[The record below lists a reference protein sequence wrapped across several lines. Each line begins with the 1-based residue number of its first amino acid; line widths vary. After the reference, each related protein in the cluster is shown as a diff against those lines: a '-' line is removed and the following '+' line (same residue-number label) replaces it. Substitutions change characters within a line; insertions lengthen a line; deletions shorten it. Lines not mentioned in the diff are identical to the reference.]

1 RTPFDTRNKGT
12 ASAAITCAFQ
22 LFWVRWQLFIPYFL
36 KSVKRSVFI
45 NGIGAVTTQGVW
57 RQEIFA
63 EAQVLDHAITS
74 ANQPSYNGL
83 ISPAAIRRM
92 SSGIKMS
99 IYAARQALEEA
110 VVSMP
115 DAIITGTGLG
125 CSEDSDKFLRSL
137 WENDEQFLTPTS
149 FIQSTHNTVAAQIA
163 LQLQCKG
170 YNVTYVN
177 GAISFESALLD
188 TLLLLQS
195 GESENVL
202 LGGVDEIAEQ
212 TYSFLQAAGYIK
224 AEDIQETVK
233 NSVSLGVNYAE
244 GAHFF
249 SMGASRTASSYA
261 EVVDVALRN
270 ELDVPEAA
278 SFLQDFLVTNDLP
291 SSAIDAVILGYN
303 GDEQDDVFYS
313 AIQHMLPSA
322 VPLYYKHLS
331 GQFDSCSAFGLAAAA
346 FVLKQ
351 QTVPPMLY

>member
-1 RTPFDTRNKGT
+1 M
-12 ASAAITCAFQ
+12 
-22 LFWVRWQLFIPYFL
+22 
-36 KSVKRSVFI
+36 KRSVFI

-57 RQEIFA
+57 RQEIFS

-74 ANQPSYNGL
+74 ANQPAYKGV
-83 ISPAAIRRM
+83 ISPVAIRRM
-92 SSGIKMS
+92 SSGIKMG

-110 VVSMP
+110 VMSMP
-115 DAIITGTGLG
+115 DAIVTGTGLG

-195 GESENVL
+195 GEAKNVL
-202 LGGVDEIAEQ
+202 LGGVDEIAQQ
-212 TYSFLQAAGYIK
+212 TYAFLQAGGYIK
-224 AEDIQETVK
+224 AADTCETVK
-233 NSVSLGVNYAE
+233 TSASPGVNYAE

-249 SMGASRTASSYA
+249 SIGRDKTASSYA
-261 EVVDVALRN
+261 QVVDVALKN
-270 ELDVPEAA
+270 ELEVPETA
-278 SFLQDFLVTNDLP
+278 SFLQGFLATNDLP

-303 GDEQDDVFYS
+303 GDKQDDLFYA

-331 GQFDSCSAFGLAAAA
+331 GQFDSCSAFGLMVAA

-351 QTVPPMLY
+351 QTVPPILHWNEKNPSKTTWKNILIYSQYKGKDHSLVFVSAC